1 MDMLQTN
8 PTSVT
13 LRGGGGGGGGG
24 TKAAGR
30 DKKRTGS

>member
-13 LRGGGGGGGGG
+13 LRGGGGGGGG
-24 TKAAGR
+24 TTAAGL
-30 DKKRTGS
+30 DKKWTGS